1 MGALLHDIGHFIS
14 RKAHNRHGEYLIS
27 NGEIP
32 GLRGWR
38 RDMVGAL
45 VRYHN
50 TKSEPHPDHMS
61 YAALDGDRRR
71 QLRLLTSLLRIA
83 EKLESDHA
91 QGVAGVDVQI
101 LGHRAIFLIR
111 AAEGTRLDLAGL
123 GRKAELFER
132 EFHLN
137 AEFRRAQK
145 GEKVA

>member
-1 MGALLHDIGHFIS
+1 
-14 RKAHNRHGEYLIS
+14 
-27 NGEIP
+27 
-32 GLRGWR
+32 
-38 RDMVGAL
+38 
-45 VRYHN
+45 
-50 TKSEPHPDHMS
+50 
-61 YAALDGDRRR
+61 
-71 QLRLLTSLLRIA
+71 
-83 EKLESDHA
+83 
-91 QGVAGVDVQI
+91 VDVQI